1 MVSGGLPIPPLPPT
15 PSFPLPCAVFIND
28 KDNKAPTA
36 SRKDDHDDKRDD
48 DRRDR
53 RDDEKHNDWRDGRD
67 DRDGREVKRGW
78 IEWQIDEAVEEL
90 RRYMANDG
98 RRRDNGVRD
107 AVGARNWRDNGQS
120 YRGKGDRRDGQRD
133 GQRYGQRGIGVVF

>member
-1 MVSGGLPIPPLPPT
+1 MNQMNTEMLNYVGSLHNHIRLMEGIMVSGGLPIPPLPLT

-53 RDDEKHNDWRDGRD
+53 RDDEKHNDWRDGRH
-67 DRDGREVKRGW
+67 GREVNREPW
-78 IEWQIDEAVEEL
+78 
-90 RRYMANDG
+90 MN
-98 RRRDNGVRD
+98 
-107 AVGARNWRDNGQS
+107 
-120 YRGKGDRRDGQRD
+120 
-133 GQRYGQRGIGVVF
+133 